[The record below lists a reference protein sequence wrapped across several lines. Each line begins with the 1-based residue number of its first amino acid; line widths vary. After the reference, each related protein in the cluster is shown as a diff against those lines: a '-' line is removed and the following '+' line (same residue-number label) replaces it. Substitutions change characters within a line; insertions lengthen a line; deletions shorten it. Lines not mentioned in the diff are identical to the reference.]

1 MSRKF
6 SVLGHKG
13 IQNKDHYEKLLNAIR
28 LNQIDFSHENK
39 LWQCLF
45 MTSQERDAE
54 FPGLN
59 DVLVLTGDYLP
70 DYGLYDKENGVV
82 RFGSMHSDIFP
93 KISDMLRWTLGF
105 PPRPTKTRGKL

>member
-1 MSRKF
+1 
-6 SVLGHKG
+6 
-13 IQNKDHYEKLLNAIR
+13 
-28 LNQIDFSHENK
+28 
-39 LWQCLF
+39 

-70 DYGLYDKENGVV
+70 DYGLYDKENRVV
-82 RFGSMHSDIFP
+82 RFGSRHSDIFP
-93 KISDMLRWTLGF
+93 KIGDMLRWTLGF